1 MSFRIQEHI
10 VWLQISMNDALRM
23 DILQG
28 TTKLGHPEPH
38 RLFRETFP
46 RDVKSE
52 ITAIH
57 KINHDISIL

>member
-1 MSFRIQEHI
+1 
-10 VWLQISMNDALRM
+10 MNDALRM

-57 KINHDISIL
+57 EINHDISIL